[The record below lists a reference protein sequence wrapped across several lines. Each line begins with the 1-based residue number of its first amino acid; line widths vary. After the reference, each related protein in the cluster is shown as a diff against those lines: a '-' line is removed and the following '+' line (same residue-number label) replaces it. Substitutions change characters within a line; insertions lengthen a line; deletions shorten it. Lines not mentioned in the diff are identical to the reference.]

1 MLWLSDDFISLFLIG
16 SLSGIFFSEELA
28 GGVVT
33 SDSDEVDGGEVEE
46 EVEVV
51 EDDEEEGAEEGEEEE
66 EGEEDMN
73 IDITDSRLD
82 GAGEG
87 VGVAWLADEL

>member
-1 MLWLSDDFISLFLIG
+1 MSDDFISLFLIG

-51 EDDEEEGAEEGEEEE
+51 EDDEEGAEEGEEEE

-82 GAGEG
+82 EAGEG
-87 VGVAWLADEL
+87 VGVA